1 MSSSSSRGSL
11 ASSRGS
17 LASSR
22 GSLSSLSFTDI
33 YGVPQYERQEA
44 CLDIPEPTWRYPMP
58 VEPSCR
64 DVSSVLGP
72 KRGHEAPQSLTSL
85 SSRSSL
91 SSLSPPSSPMD
102 TPYHS
107 GPPDCPLTQM
117 TEEYMELARRGL
129 VLEGL
134 RGQTHTQTQQL
145 AAVPGEGE
153 AGGSTTG
160 HLLEVKASR
169 DGGVQGLY
177 SSAGEQ
183 WNHWT
188 ILPSYMPTYYMF
200 GRLISLLKM

>member
-1 MSSSSSRGSL
+1 M
-11 ASSRGS
+11 
-17 LASSR
+17 
-22 GSLSSLSFTDI
+22 
-33 YGVPQYERQEA
+33 PQFERQEA

-72 KRGHEAPQSLTSL
+72 KRVIEAPQSLTSL

-117 TEEYMELARRGL
+117 TEEYMELAGRGL
-129 VLEGL
+129 VIEGL

-145 AAVPGEGE
+145 EGE
-153 AGGSTTG
+153 AGGSTTTTA
-160 HLLEVKASR
+160 HLLEVKGSR

-177 SSAGEQ
+177 SSAGEER
-183 WNHWT
+183 H
-188 ILPSYMPTYYMF
+188 L
-200 GRLISLLKM
+200 RK